1 MGKLIK
7 GKKINEISKL
17 KDEQGGW
24 WRGEENVE
32 RLLVTYFSDLFA
44 SSDPERL
51 EETCSVVSNR
61 LTEEHKLWC
70 SEDFTEHDV
79 EEAINQM
86 HPLKAPGPDG
96 LPALFFQKF
105 WHVVGRDVK
114 NLVLGILNN
123 NKSPEFINS
132 TFIVLI
138 PKGKNPK
145 SPKDYRPISLCNVV
159 MKIVTKALAN
169 RIKPILP
176 EVIDVEQSGFV
187 QGRLITDNGLIAME
201 CFHWLK
207 KKRKGKKGLM
217 AVKLDMSK
225 AYDRIEW
232 PFVATVLSS
241 MGFPQSL
248 SDVIMKCVTTVSYQV
263 LINGQPSKSFT
274 PERGLRQGDPISP
287 YLFILCSNV
296 LSGLIHREVNNK
308 SIHGIKVA
316 RSAPQISHLQFADDS
331 LLFARANQ
339 QEAAT
344 ILTVLDTYQRVS
356 GQMVNMDKS
365 EASFSRN
372 VLEADNQFICNM
384 MGAKTV
390 ASQQRYLGLPVVF

>member
-159 MKIVTKALAN
+159 IKIVTKALAN

-187 QGRLITDNGLIAME
+187 QGRLITDNGLIVME

-241 MGFPQSL
+241 TGFPQRL

-274 PERGLRQGDPISP
+274 P
-287 YLFILCSNV
+287 
-296 LSGLIHREVNNK
+296 
-308 SIHGIKVA
+308 
-316 RSAPQISHLQFADDS
+316 
-331 LLFARANQ
+331 
-339 QEAAT
+339 
-344 ILTVLDTYQRVS
+344 
-356 GQMVNMDKS
+356 
-365 EASFSRN
+365 
-372 VLEADNQFICNM
+372 
-384 MGAKTV
+384 
-390 ASQQRYLGLPVVF
+390 